1 MLTTLTT
8 TEIGERVVYKILSEG
23 HYRKHVDRIRAKLDT
38 MRGKAIRQLERAGLT
53 IDAPTPAGMFVWVD
67 TGCDTNVLTER
78 AMAEG
83 YLLAPGSLFSP
94 NQLPSTRMRVNVA
107 TMSDPG
113 LLRFLERES
122 AKLRQ

>member
-1 MLTTLTT
+1 
-8 TEIGERVVYKILSEG
+8 
-23 HYRKHVDRIRAKLDT
+23 
-38 MRGKAIRQLERAGLT
+38 
-53 IDAPTPAGMFVWVD
+53 MFVWVD
-67 TGCDTNVLTER
+67 TGCDTNVLTEK

-122 AKLRQ
+122 AKLRA